1 MSPTSLSLGT
11 LAPRSGLAALRTP
24 AGAVSG
30 DAAAKAKRL
39 HEVSTQFE
47 SLFLSM
53 LVKEMTDGLSGLFGE
68 GAGSEIYRGLF
79 QSTLGDSLA
88 GKGFGLAAQIEKSLA
103 PAPATSVKGALPIG
117 SLPLT
122 TRVSAAPNRSKLV
135 TSFHTHT
142 TARTAPTPSAG
153 ATP

>member
-1 MSPTSLSLGT
+1 MTDLNLGT
-11 LAPRSGLAALRTP
+11 LAPPTGLAAFRAP
-24 AGAVSG
+24 AGAVKG
-30 DAAAKAKRL
+30 GAAAKAQRL

-53 LVKEMTDGLSGLFGE
+53 LVKEMTAGLTGLFGE

-88 GKGFGLAAQIEKSLA
+88 GKGFGLAAQIEKSLG
-103 PAPATSVKGALPIG
+103 PPPATIKSGAASHGP
-117 SLPLT
+117 LPLT
-122 TRVSAAPNRSKLV
+122 TRFSVPAARPLTRV
-135 TSFHTHT
+135 DTRAM
-142 TARTAPTPSAG
+142 ARTAPTPSAG